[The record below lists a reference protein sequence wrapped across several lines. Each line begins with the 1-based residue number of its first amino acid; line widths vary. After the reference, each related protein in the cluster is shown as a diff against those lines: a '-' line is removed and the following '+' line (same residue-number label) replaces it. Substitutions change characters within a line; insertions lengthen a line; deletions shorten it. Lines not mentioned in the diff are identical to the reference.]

1 MNKTDNEVSEA
12 LSEAGCLANMAH
24 YANLRRKYAELAL
37 EAMAEEVKW
46 TERYHQTNNLKAS
59 LDFLAN

>member
-1 MNKTDNEVSEA
+1 MNKTDNEVSES

-24 YANLRRKYAELAL
+24 YATLRRKYAELAL
-37 EAMAEEVKW
+37 EAMAEEMKW
-46 TERYHQTNNLKAS
+46 TERYLKAS